1 MFGLNLTNHGA
12 ETRGQAQKQF
22 NTELRKLI
30 RRYSGVLEA
39 GGGAA
44 GKSKRSRTVLAKFNL
59 HRSSYLVIR
68 SPRKDAPLPSQQ
80 RKIALLVVQGL
91 TNKEIANRLK
101 IKASTVTA
109 HLAKIYLRLDIH
121 SRVALARHFILSR

>member
-1 MFGLNLTNHGA
+1 MFGLNLTNRGV

-22 NTELRKLI
+22 IAELRNLI
-30 RRYSGVLEA
+30 RRYSVALAA
-39 GGGAA
+39 GGIASA
-44 GKSKRSRTVLAKFNL
+44 KSKRSRTVLAKFNL
-59 HRSSYLVIR
+59 HRFSYLVIR
-68 SPRKDAPLPSQQ
+68 SPRKDVALPSQQ
-80 RKIALLVVQGL
+80 RRIALLVVQGL
-91 TNKEIANRLK
+91 TNKEIAQRLK